1 MRQKPGEGEPGVRAA
16 DPIRR
21 GTDYRTAPRYHN
33 TTLLIARSCGTGE
46 TTSESCHHN
55 TTLLFV
61 CARIAGFPGLLREHV
76 CGRQLL
82 VCTRIA
88 GRYHNTTLLLARS
101 CGSFSLA
108 APWRYTRIG
117 CNPIGSMWGM
127 WGMWGN
133 VGYFGLI
140 Y

>member
-1 MRQKPGEGEPGVRAA
+1 VRGSRA
-16 DPIRR
+16 
-21 GTDYRTAPRYHN
+21 
-33 TTLLIARSCGTGE
+33 S
-46 TTSESCHHN
+46 
-55 TTLLFV
+55 
-61 CARIAGFPGLLREHV
+61 PGLLREHV

-108 APWRYTRIG
+108 APWRYTQIG
-117 CNPIGSMWGM
+117 YNPNTKM

-133 VGYFGLI
+133 VEYFGLI